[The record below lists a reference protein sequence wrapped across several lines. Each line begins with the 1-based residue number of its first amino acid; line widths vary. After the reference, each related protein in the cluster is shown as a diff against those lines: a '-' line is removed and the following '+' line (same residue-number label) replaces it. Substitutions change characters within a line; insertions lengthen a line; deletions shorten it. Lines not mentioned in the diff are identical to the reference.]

1 VLKISSPL
9 EVGYLAFRKYLEV
22 ARRDQQGVLRHH
34 ECQALH
40 QLWEQLDAHFVENDF
55 NFRDLRLLWVVEQVD
70 RSVERVTCALQ
81 IVVARH
87 EQPAALLDDAAI
99 VISELLTTS
108 CKALVVHQGNGAFD
122 FVKSFVVDLLLSLS
136 I

>member
-1 VLKISSPL
+1 
-9 EVGYLAFRKYLEV
+9 
-22 ARRDQQGVLRHH
+22 
-34 ECQALH
+34 
-40 QLWEQLDAHFVENDF
+40 LWEQLDAHFVENDF